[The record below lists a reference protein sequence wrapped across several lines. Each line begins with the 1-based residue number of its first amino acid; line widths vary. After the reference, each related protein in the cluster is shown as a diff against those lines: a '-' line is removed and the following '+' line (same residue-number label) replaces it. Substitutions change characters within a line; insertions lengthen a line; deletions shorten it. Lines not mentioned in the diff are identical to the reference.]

1 MHARRE
7 RIFNLPT
14 VTKTLIVVL
23 TATQLVVAYGPLEFS
38 NWLLT
43 TFAFIPARVTL
54 EGGAEYATMLTYFF
68 LHGDWTHLIVNALAL
83 AAFGTPVERR
93 FGSARYLLFLAASAF
108 AGALLFLALHPY
120 EIAPVVG
127 ASGAISGTMGA
138 IVRFAFT
145 PGARLADKQAQ
156 PPDAIRRGIAFHFA
170 VATAFEPTGDVFPC
184 RMVSGERAS
193 WRLSAGGRR
202 IERDRLGSARRRVF
216 VRPAL
221 FQLLRSR
228 GSACPEFAVTPFGWH
243 GRPVE
248 SEKEGQM
255 TISNILAEKGREVVT
270 ASADTTLQEAAQLMM
285 RYRIGALVILDDSG
299 RLAGLIAERDIVSAV
314 ALDGPE
320 ALTQRISAYMQPS
333 PQPAREDDA
342 VENTMRVMTIERRR
356 HIPVIRETRLVGL
369 VSIGDVVK
377 YRIRVIEE
385 EHRSM
390 REYIA
395 QA

>member
-1 MHARRE
+1 
-7 RIFNLPT
+7 
-14 VTKTLIVVL
+14 
-23 TATQLVVAYGPLEFS
+23 
-38 NWLLT
+38 
-43 TFAFIPARVTL
+43 
-54 EGGAEYATMLTYFF
+54 
-68 LHGDWTHLIVNALAL
+68 
-83 AAFGTPVERR
+83 
-93 FGSARYLLFLAASAF
+93 
-108 AGALLFLALHPY
+108 
-120 EIAPVVG
+120 
-127 ASGAISGTMGA
+127 
-138 IVRFAFT
+138 
-145 PGARLADKQAQ
+145 
-156 PPDAIRRGIAFHFA
+156 
-170 VATAFEPTGDVFPC
+170 
-184 RMVSGERAS
+184 
-193 WRLSAGGRR
+193 
-202 IERDRLGSARRRVF
+202 
-216 VRPAL
+216 
-221 FQLLRSR
+221 
-228 GSACPEFAVTPFGWH
+228 
-243 GRPVE
+243 
-248 SEKEGQM
+248 M

-320 ALTQRISAYMQPS
+320 ALTLRISGYMQPS